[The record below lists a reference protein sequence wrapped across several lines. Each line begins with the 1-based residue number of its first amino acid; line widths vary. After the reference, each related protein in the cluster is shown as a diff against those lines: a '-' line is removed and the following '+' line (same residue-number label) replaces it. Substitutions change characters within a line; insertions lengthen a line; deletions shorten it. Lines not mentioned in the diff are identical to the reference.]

1 MFEKM
6 YLSPQNAVKGD
17 LRSTFGNPTP
27 LALLGY
33 LLSLSPLSCELMGW
47 RGAGGAGIATT
58 GAYYFIVSSLLP
70 IFLANHGLTYVPF
83 NRVACSCYSAVFS
96 SSSSATPSPS
106 SSSALSAASG
116 SPLGVP

>member
-70 IFLANHGLTYVPF
+70 VPIANLGLTCFTSVGGHPHVT
-83 NRVACSCYSAVFS
+83 RRD
-96 SSSSATPSPS
+96 P
-106 SSSALSAASG
+106 
-116 SPLGVP
+116 

>member
-58 GAYYFIVSSLLP
+58 GVYYFIVSPLLP
-70 IFLANHGLTYVPF
+70 VYCQSRTHVLYFFL
-83 NRVACSCYSAVFS
+83 
-96 SSSSATPSPS
+96 
-106 SSSALSAASG
+106 
-116 SPLGVP
+116 